1 MSFIKN
7 GDPTPIIEF
16 YKEEK
21 PQVCK
26 KCGKLLKI
34 IALKE
39 DSVDIICDCDLEE
52 DEGGVDHA

>member
-1 MSFIKN
+1 MSFIKV

-26 KCGKLLKI
+26 KCGKLLKV

-39 DSVDIICDCDLEE
+39 DDIDVVCECELDDEE
-52 DEGGVDHA
+52 GVDHA